1 MWHSFVSGGVLHFYS
16 VVVVDEVH
24 ERNANVDVRLLFPA
38 LHNCHNF
45 QVLIGLLSRS
55 LLLRRSRASA
65 AGATAT
71 LPPLRLILMSA
82 TLDMSVFTQ
91 NPRLFSSPPPVF
103 KVPARQYPVTVH
115 FNRCS
120 SRNSKYAG

>member
-1 MWHSFVSGGVLHFYS
+1 MLVG
-16 VVVVDEVH
+16 
-24 ERNANVDVRLLFPA
+24 LLPFPA
-38 LHNCHNF
+38 LHKCHNL

-55 LLLRRSRASA
+55 LLLRRSRASSA
-65 AGATAT
+65 DATA

-82 TLDMSVFTQ
+82 TLDMSVFTH
-91 NPRLFSSPPPVF
+91 NPRLFPSPPPVF

-120 SRNSKYAG
+120 GTNEREIRSVSDA